1 VDNNPVGQIVRR
13 RRTELGLTLAELAA
27 RAGATKGYL
36 SMLEN
41 GKLANP
47 PSEPVLVALE
57 KGLKISDGALVSA
70 ARWQNAPDEVR
81 AQAQHGAELARVLRE
96 HTRRRKDGA
105 RSLDDPALRK
115 ELARLIQATL
125 DAPAAT
131 GTSPSGAAGG
141 ATGSTRIEPLSIGPS
156 APLRG
161 RVPLINKIAAGYPTD
176 FTDLG
181 YPARVADEYVWA
193 PPDVDDPDAFAATVV
208 GESMLPEYREGDV
221 VIFSPRAKVTDGCDC
236 FVRLEPDHEST
247 FKRIFFDDKKGR
259 VIRLQPLNSRFPSRT
274 VDREQV
280 AGMYRAVA
288 RMQKLA

>member
-1 VDNNPVGQIVRR
+1 MSNRVGQIVRQKR
-13 RRTELGLTLAELAA
+13 AELGLTLAELAD

-41 GKLANP
+41 DKLANP
-47 PSEPVLVALE
+47 PSEPLLVELE
-57 KGLKISDGALVSA
+57 KALQIAAGALVSA

-81 AQAQHGAELARVLRE
+81 AQAQAGAELARVLRD

-105 RSLDDPALRK
+105 KSLDDPALRR
-115 ELARLIQATL
+115 ELSRLIQATL
-125 DAPAAT
+125 DTPSSSLDSGT
-131 GTSPSGAAGG
+131 GSGG
-141 ATGSTRIEPLSIGPS
+141 ASKSSSRIEPLSIGPT
-156 APLRG
+156 AALRG
-161 RVPLINKIAAGYPTD
+161 KVPLINKIAAGYPRD

-193 PPDVDDPDAFAATVV
+193 PPDVEDPDAFAATVV
-208 GESMLPEYREGDV
+208 GESMQPEYREGDV

-259 VIRLQPLNSRFPSRT
+259 IIRLQPLNNRFPSRT

-280 AGMYRAVA
+280 AGLYRAVA
-288 RMQKLA
+288 RMQKLG

>member
-1 VDNNPVGQIVRR
+1 MSNRVGQIVRLKR
-13 RRTELGLTLAELAA
+13 AELGLTLAELAD

-41 GKLANP
+41 DKLANP
-47 PSEPVLVALE
+47 PSEPLLLELE
-57 KGLKISDGALVSA
+57 KSLQITAGTLVSA

-81 AQAQHGAELARVLRE
+81 AQAEAGAELARVLRD

-105 RSLDDPALRK
+105 KSLDDPALRK

-125 DAPAAT
+125 DSPASVTAD
-131 GTSPSGAAGG
+131 SSNDK
-141 ATGSTRIEPLSIGPS
+141 SSSRIEPLSIGP
-156 APLRG
+156 AAAVRG
-161 RVPLINKIAAGYPTD
+161 KVPLINKIAAGYPRD

-221 VIFSPRAKVTDGCDC
+221 VIFSPRAKVADGCDC

-259 VIRLQPLNSRFPSRT
+259 IIRLQPLNNRFPSRT
-274 VDREQV
+274 VEREQV
-280 AGMYRAVA
+280 AGLYRAVA
-288 RMQKLA
+288 RMQKLG